1 MDENNNDKTY
11 MVLVIV
17 TFLAFA
23 LAFGFAF
30 VEWQE
35 LSDPEMVVQPNVFP

>member
-1 MDENNNDKTY
+1 MDENNDKTY

-17 TFLAFA
+17 TFLALA

-30 VEWQE
+30 IEWQE
-35 LSDPEMVVQPNVFP
+35 LSDPEYVVQPSVFP